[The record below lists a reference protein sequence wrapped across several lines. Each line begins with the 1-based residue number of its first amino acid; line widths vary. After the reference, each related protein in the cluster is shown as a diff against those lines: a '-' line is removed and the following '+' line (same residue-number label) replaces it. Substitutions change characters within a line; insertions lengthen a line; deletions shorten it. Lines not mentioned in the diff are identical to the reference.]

1 MSSSNIDRYRPTREG
16 FPPPS
21 LPPKPPVPISERASK
36 SPVRRRDVPPAVP
49 SPPTHTSRTSPPRP
63 HSRRT
68 ASPAQSS
75 PRRSSQQPRLE
86 QWLFT
91 PDEVASSPSIIDGL
105 SPAEVRLRRAKGIGF
120 ISSAGV
126 LLGFSTITL
135 WVAGVFFHRFFMR
148 YSMVEEKGGIHHYN
162 IAATALFLA
171 NKTEEN
177 CRKTKEI
184 IIAVARV
191 AQKNTK
197 LEIDEQSKEYWRWRD
212 SILTY
217 EELMLETLT
226 FDLMVDN
233 PYHRLYEVLEE
244 LKLLDQRKLRD
255 ACWAFCNDSCL
266 TALPLLATAREIAI
280 GAIFFGAIT
289 SKFQIDDINGTP
301 WWVAVHG
308 DESRLALVVNT
319 LADFYRENPLKKQE
333 NRYALSPEF
342 KLESTRRRGELNLS
356 LMDVDT
362 ASQVGTPTPTGH
374 GMDRGSTQSPN
385 RERTNGNDNVYAKQ
399 ANTVVAIKK
408 ELSSEEA
415 KKSIEVD
422 NENRGDSDAALKA
435 AANNLSAHV
444 DKQNVRDRHE
454 DDGLISPRPFKRKS
468 AELEDDLAREA
479 KKVKLENDDDE
490 DEGEIKVS

>member
-1 MSSSNIDRYRPTREG
+1 M
-16 FPPPS
+16 
-21 LPPKPPVPISERASK
+21 
-36 SPVRRRDVPPAVP
+36 
-49 SPPTHTSRTSPPRP
+49 
-63 HSRRT
+63 
-68 ASPAQSS
+68 
-75 PRRSSQQPRLE
+75 
-86 QWLFT
+86 
-91 PDEVASSPSIIDGL
+91 
-105 SPAEVRLRRAKGIGF
+105 RLRRAKGIGF

-126 LLGFSTITL
+126 LLGFPAITL
-135 WVAGVFFHRFFMR
+135 WVAGVFFHRFYMR

-177 CRKTKEI
+177 CRKTKEL

-233 PYHRLYEVLEE
+233 PYQRLYEVLSE
-244 LKLLDQRKLRD
+244 LRLLDQRKLRD
-255 ACWAFCNDSCL
+255 TAWAFCNDCCL

-280 GAIFFGAIT
+280 GAIFFGAIVT
-289 SKFQIDDINGTP
+289 KLQIDDMNGVP
-301 WWVAVHG
+301 WWEAIHG

-319 LADFYRENPLKKQE
+319 MADFYRENPLKKQE

-356 LMDVDT
+356 LMDVDS
-362 ASQVGTPTPTGH
+362 ASQGGTPTPTGP
-374 GMDRGSTQSPN
+374 GDRGGTQSP
-385 RERTNGNDNVYAKQ
+385 RRANGNDITGKPLIV
-399 ANTVVAIKK
+399 IKK
-408 ELSSEEA
+408 ESSDET
-415 KKSIEVD
+415 KKSIEAD
-422 NENRGDSDAALKA
+422 NENRGDSDVALKA
-435 AANNLSAHV
+435 AANDLSGPE
-444 DKQNVRDRHE
+444 DKKRSMDDE
-454 DDGLISPRPFKRKS
+454 EDGLVSPPRFKRKS

-479 KKVKLENDDDE
+479 KKVKLENDE